1 MRLKLFISLVL
12 VSAMVGCAGNHQKT
26 QREAALKQWNG
37 ARASVLYSLAKDQY
51 ATGNFD
57 KARQTVDEAL
67 KLDPT
72 SEPLHVLGAKLAIE
86 QGQLE
91 SAEIDLKEAQKLN
104 AKDAEADYLLGVV
117 YQRWQKPETAL
128 QCYLKASDKAPA

>member
-1 MRLKLFISLVL
+1 MRSKLYISLVL

-26 QREAALKQWNG
+26 QREAAQKQWNG
-37 ARASVLYSLAKDQY
+37 ARAGVLFSLAKDQY
-51 ATGNFD
+51 STGNFD

-72 SEPLHVLGAKLAIE
+72 NAQIHVLGAKLAIE

-91 SAEIDLKEAQKLN
+91 VAEIDLKA
-104 AKDAEADYLLGVV
+104 
-117 YQRWQKPETAL
+117 
-128 QCYLKASDKAPA
+128 